1 MYQIICIPHYKT
13 HPKVTPPNMAKGQPD
28 LKICPGEQRRG
39 LIISTSYKSV
49 DVCFSAL
56 GIKEILNVKIL
67 HTHVSANFL
76 TSPTKNIE
84 DKKMPS
90 EMVCSSRKCL
100 PTVTNLYL
108 HANFL
113 STTWLLS
120 YVLAPRPK
128 PTAKIWT
135 CWKIISLYYV

>member
-1 MYQIICIPHYKT
+1 MYQIIFIPHYKT

-76 TSPTKNIE
+76 TSPTKKHWRQ
-84 DKKMPS
+84 KK
-90 EMVCSSRKCL
+90 
-100 PTVTNLYL
+100 
-108 HANFL
+108 
-113 STTWLLS
+113 
-120 YVLAPRPK
+120 
-128 PTAKIWT
+128 
-135 CWKIISLYYV
+135 

>member
-56 GIKEILNVKIL
+56 GINEILNVKIL

-76 TSPTKNIE
+76 TSPTKKHWRQ
-84 DKKMPS
+84 KKIMPS
-90 EMVCSSRKCL
+90 EMVCSSWKCL
-100 PTVTNLYL
+100 QLPIYTFMQIFCQQHVFT
-108 HANFL
+108 
-113 STTWLLS
+113 
-120 YVLAPRPK
+120 
-128 PTAKIWT
+128 
-135 CWKIISLYYV
+135 